1 MFSSKGKG
9 IILLMVSVILV
20 LAGNRVTAAGI
31 SETTTIQHVYLNDE
45 FVGSV
50 TDETEIE
57 KIVADKVEEAQ
68 EDYPDFTFDKET
80 QLTFVPERGIR

>member
-31 SETTTIQHVYLNDE
+31 SETTTIQHVYLTM
-45 FVGSV
+45 SSS
-50 TDETEIE
+50 
-57 KIVADKVEEAQ
+57 EA
-68 EDYPDFTFDKET
+68 
-80 QLTFVPERGIR
+80 